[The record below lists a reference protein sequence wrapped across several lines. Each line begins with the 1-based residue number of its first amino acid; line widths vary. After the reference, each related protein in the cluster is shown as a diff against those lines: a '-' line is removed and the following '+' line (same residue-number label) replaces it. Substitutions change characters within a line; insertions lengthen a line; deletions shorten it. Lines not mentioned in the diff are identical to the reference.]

1 MGSEPLT
8 CRIYPH
14 ANSDQETAMD
24 TIRQAD
30 RTTGRRGYIV
40 MTYARSGGTWFAQLL
55 GSTGALGRPEDW
67 FNGQGYRDRGVTDYP
82 LDRAGQRAMM
92 LSRGMT
98 ENGVF
103 GVKVSPQR
111 LDELWPSRWAEDFP
125 ERRFIHLVRRDRL
138 ARALSDVKAQQ
149 TRQFRAGSAA
159 HGEPHY
165 SATMIRDTILAQA
178 VNEARVQ
185 QYFALNDIAP
195 LEIAYEDLL
204 ADVPAV
210 LARVAAFLGV
220 SGNIQ
225 PDTGKVDLT
234 IQRDATN
241 ADWRTRFL
249 AEQDTIDRMPALV
262 IGRWERLIDRLRDMA
277 SDRDKTS

>member
-1 MGSEPLT
+1 MT
-8 CRIYPH
+8 
-14 ANSDQETAMD
+14 DM
-24 TIRQAD
+24 IRQVD
-30 RTTGRRGYIV
+30 RAPAHRGYVV
-40 MTYARSGGTWFAQLL
+40 MTYPRSGGTWFAQLL

-67 FNGQGYRDRGVTDYP
+67 FNGQGYRDRGIADYP

-103 GVKVSPQR
+103 GVKFSPQR
-111 LDELWPSRWAEDFP
+111 LDDLWPDRWAEDFP

-149 TRQFRAGSAA
+149 TRQFRASSTARGEPRYSAA
-159 HGEPHY
+159 
-165 SATMIRDTILAQA
+165 MIRDMILAQA

-185 QYFALNDIAP
+185 QYFALHDIAP

-204 ADVPAV
+204 ADAPAV
-210 LARVAAFLGV
+210 LTGVAAFLGV
-220 SGNIQ
+220 SGSVQ
-225 PDTGKVDLT
+225 PNAGKIDLT

-241 ADWRTRFL
+241 AEWRTRFL
-249 AEQDTIDRMPALV
+249 AEQQTLDQMPALV
-262 IGRWERLIDRLRDMA
+262 TGRWERLIDRLGGLANRRGETGWA
-277 SDRDKTS
+277 RVARRP

>member
-1 MGSEPLT
+1 MT
-8 CRIYPH
+8 
-14 ANSDQETAMD
+14 DM
-24 TIRQAD
+24 IRQGD
-30 RTTGRRGYIV
+30 RTPVSRGYVV
-40 MTYARSGGTWFAQLL
+40 MTYPRSGGTWFAQLL

-103 GVKVSPQR
+103 GVKLSPQR
-111 LDELWPSRWAEDFP
+111 LDELWPGRWAEDFP
-125 ERRFIHLVRRDRL
+125 DRRFIHLVRRDRL
-138 ARALSDVKAQQ
+138 GRALSAAKAQQ
-149 TRQFRAGSAA
+149 TRQFRAASAA
-159 HGEPHY
+159 RGEPRY
-165 SATMIRDTILAQA
+165 NARIIRDKILAQA

-204 ADVPAV
+204 SDVPAV
-210 LARVAAFLGV
+210 LTRIAAFLGV
-220 SGNIQ
+220 SGSIR
-225 PDTGKVDLT
+225 PVIEKVELT

-241 ADWRTRFL
+241 IEWRTRFL
-249 AEQDTIDRMPALV
+249 AEHHTIDRMPAFV
-262 IGRWERLIDRLRDMA
+262 AGRWERLIDRLGSLA
-277 SDRDKTS
+277 SARDKAGWTRAGPRR